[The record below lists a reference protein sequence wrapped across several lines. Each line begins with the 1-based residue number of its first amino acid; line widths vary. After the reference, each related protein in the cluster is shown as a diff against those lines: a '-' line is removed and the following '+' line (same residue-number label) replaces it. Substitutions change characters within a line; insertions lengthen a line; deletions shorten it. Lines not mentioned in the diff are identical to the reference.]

1 MASAPNRA
9 TCCFDMSQS
18 RSGAA
23 EPSSAVYL
31 WRKASTNGHGQRV
44 AQGGSR
50 SCAVRNMPH
59 SSDKFS
65 PPTRNPLIKHRYFC
79 SPEKTETG
87 LRASIRRKW
96 SQHSKFLFCNEL
108 VDIRLCPISNASL
121 KSYAISASF
130 SEVEPFSVRRLAGIT
145 FACLPELSRQ
155 QVPPFFDP
163 WSRAVRA
170 NDQG

>member
-1 MASAPNRA
+1 ML
-9 TCCFDMSQS
+9 QS

-108 VDIRLCPISNASL
+108 VDIRLCPIQCFPKELYDLSF
-121 KSYAISASF
+121 F
-130 SEVEPFSVRRLAGIT
+130 SEVEPSSERLLAGIN
-145 FACLPELSRQ
+145 FVCLPELPTQ
-155 QVPPFFDP
+155 QVLPFFDP